1 MASGPITSWQID
13 GETMETVRNFIFL
26 GCQITEGGDYSHE
39 IKRHFLLEKK
49 VMMNLDSVSK
59 SRDIA
64 LPTKASIVKAM
75 VFPVVVY
82 GCENWTI
89 KKTECWRIDAF
100 ELWCWRRLL
109 RVPWAA
115 RRSNQSILKEIS
127 PEYSLEGLM
136 LKLKLQYFGHL
147 MQRAYSLKKTLML
160 GKFKGRRKRG
170 Q

>member
-1 MASGPITSWQID
+1 
-13 GETMETVRNFIFL
+13 METVRNFIFL

-89 KKTECWRIDAF
+89 KKTEC
-100 ELWCWRRLL
+100 
-109 RVPWAA
+109 
-115 RRSNQSILKEIS
+115 
-127 PEYSLEGLM
+127 
-136 LKLKLQYFGHL
+136 
-147 MQRAYSLKKTLML
+147 
-160 GKFKGRRKRG
+160 
-170 Q
+170 